1 MATIPTTSPFQGK
14 DTPQGSPTVHAL
26 SVTASDSTPQCGYLY
41 VGGVGTVYVDTEG
54 GETNVPFVVA
64 AVPYVLPVR
73 VKKVYLTNLT
83 ATGLVM
89 LW

>member
-41 VGGVGTVYVDTEG
+41 VVDTEG